1 MIDYELV
8 LVDNGD
14 FKAAVTSNVVDLGQK
29 NPDIGMLESTPLYF
43 VFTPNAVGAGDG
55 SVTFTLEDSENG
67 TDFAPA
73 ATFGPVVADNI
84 VRDVAIKFPLSHRR
98 YVRVSTA
105 VNGTIT
111 TLGGTLAIGD
121 AYSKPAGYWRD
132 EVEFFEPNP
141 DAAKIQPSQIAGGTG
156 ISQADADGRYR
167 KSADKVSLTA
177 DVSGI
182 LPVAN
187 GGTGKATAG

>member
-1 MIDYELV
+1 MLDYESILV
-8 LVDNGD
+8 ENGD
-14 FKAAVTSNVVDLGQK
+14 FKAAVTSKVLDLGQK
-29 NPDIGMLESTPLYF
+29 KPDIGMLESTPLYF
-43 VFTPNAVGAGDG
+43 VFTPNANGAGSG
-55 SVTFTLEDSENG
+55 SITFTLEDSENG
-67 TDFAPA
+67 TDFAQCA
-73 ATFGPVVADNI
+73 AFGPVKVADI
-84 VRDVAIKFPLSHRR
+84 THDVAFKFPLSHRR
-98 YVRVSTA
+98 YVRVKTS
-105 VNGTIT
+105 VSGTVT

-156 ISQADADGRYR
+156 ISQSAADGRYR

-187 GGTGKATAG
+187 GGTGRATAG